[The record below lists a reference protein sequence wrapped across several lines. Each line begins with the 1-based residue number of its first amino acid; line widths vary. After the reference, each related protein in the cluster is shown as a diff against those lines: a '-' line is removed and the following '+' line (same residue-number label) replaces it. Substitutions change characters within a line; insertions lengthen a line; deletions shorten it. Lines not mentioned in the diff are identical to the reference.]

1 MVALGLFLILS
12 GIASC
17 MAANEGEEL
26 ELETDTPKK
35 TVFDTAYSA
44 LSMNGNKVCGSYE
57 LKPLTGAGIRC
68 SENVRLSLQ
77 QSNEHILMIAPSG
90 AGKSRKFIIPNVNS
104 LENCSI
110 VVTDPCG
117 EIERNCDTRKKKYI
131 INPFSE
137 HTVGYDPLLNCR
149 SEFEVRKLAKV
160 ILMNGSQSSRKGAS
174 TNHQDWIEMATP
186 LFTAYLLYCYYSK
199 KYNFKEVIEKV
210 CTMPILPIKDRRD
223 CSSILAEIMG
233 DKYDSPKVELES
245 FLQVVGASQTLS
257 SIRSVLNT
265 CLQIFLDRNVQ
276 SLFEKPNLDFDKLRK
291 EESILFVQIPE
302 RHAEY
307 FAPLTATLMSQL
319 IDRLLDNDGL
329 QVYMLFDEFTNIGFL
344 PDMTKLLSTARKHRL
359 SIVAAIQSLTQLFRV
374 YGEVEGKELQE
385 LFKTLLITNGLK
397 DSSEYVSK
405 LVGNHTVKDKVLPL
419 MSEDDIRR
427 MDRDEI
433 LIICNNKRPVMD
445 SMIS

>member
-1 MVALGLFLILS
+1 
-12 GIASC
+12 
-17 MAANEGEEL
+17 
-26 ELETDTPKK
+26 
-35 TVFDTAYSA
+35 
-44 LSMNGNKVCGSYE
+44 
-57 LKPLTGAGIRC
+57 
-68 SENVRLSLQ
+68 
-77 QSNEHILMIAPSG
+77 MIAPSG
-90 AGKSRKFIIPNVNS
+90 AGKSRNFIIPNVNT
-104 LENCSI
+104 LKNCSI
-110 VVTDPCG
+110 VVTDPCC
-117 EIERNCDTRKKKYI
+117 EIERSCCTNKKKYI

-137 HTVGYDPLLNCR
+137 HTSGYDPLSNCR

-160 ILMNGSQSSRKGAS
+160 ILVNGSQSARKGNS

-199 KYNFKEVIEKV
+199 KYNFKEVVENI
-210 CTMPILPIKDRRD
+210 CTMSILPVKSHPD
-223 CSSILAEIMG
+223 CPSILSEIMG
-233 DKYDSPKVELES
+233 DKYDSPKIELES

-276 SLFEKPNLDFDKLRK
+276 SLLESPNLDFSRLRK

-344 PDMTKLLSTARKHRL
+344 PDMTKLLSTARKHKL

-374 YGEVEGKELQE
+374 YGEIEGKELQE
-385 LFKTLLITNGLK
+385 LFKTILCLSGLK
-397 DSSEYVSK
+397 NSSEYISK
-405 LVGNHTVKDKVLPL
+405 IVGNCTIKDKTKPL
-419 MSEDDIRR
+419 MSEDEIRR
-427 MDRDEI
+427 MDKNEV
-433 LIICNNKRPVMD
+433 LIICNNKRPVLD
-445 SMIS
+445 YIINI